1 MTKTDYL
8 KELDRYL
15 KRLPRADYEEAMAY
29 FTEYFEEAGE
39 ENTQQVIADLGT
51 PKEAANELIH
61 NLLDNQ
67 SPLPTGSKTRKK
79 RDTLL
84 LIVLGILSTPVTIP
98 AALAAIGFFI
108 SILLGVVSL
117 LVTGFALSLTGLIVA
132 GATIWESFSLLKTG
146 SGFLMTLGGGI
157 AIFGLGV
164 LGLMVVG
171 YLSKIFGQ
179 GLLSLAKW
187 LIRKGR
193 RHV

>member
-117 LVTGFALSLTGLIVA
+117 LVTGFALSLTGLMVA

-146 SGFLMTLGGGI
+146 SSFLMTLGGGI